1 MVDVST
7 ERLERTVDL
16 IAEANQ
22 ILSSSFDVTETLPT
36 LAKLCVRGLAD
47 YCIIQIVP
55 SDGITQRAVYAASE
69 SIDIEETGADVEL
82 DDELLQ
88 RLTACGLQS
97 IVVTPLTV
105 MNQRFG
111 SLTLASSAP
120 AAFDHIDNKLFGWMA
135 LRVAIALHTQT
146 AFTREHRV
154 ADRLQR
160 ALLPESFP
168 QVAGLSFGGDYRP
181 ASAEA
186 EVGGD
191 WYDAFALPDGRIA
204 ISIGDVAGHGLEAAV
219 IMGEVR
225 QALRA
230 AAIGSDKPSAVLE
243 AVNGV
248 INLRESISMVTAIF
262 AFYDPQS
269 CIVRYAIAGH
279 PPPIIA
285 TPDGFSQV
293 LPGGGLPLGASDAV
307 RSRDWTFTLPPGA
320 QLVLYTDGL
329 IEYDRDIE
337 AGQAILLDAIST
349 ELACSGNANP
359 AAAIQARVFAD
370 AQNKDDAATLTLTR
384 SALVTPEA
392 KLVFSAIP
400 IVAALVRSTLRQIAP
415 VLRLSSDEEFSML
428 VAVGEAIANA
438 VEHAYGDREPGLVEI
453 TMHDEA
459 NRLVVQVDD
468 YGRWRPFQKR
478 EERGRG
484 IPLMHALVD
493 GVQIKST
500 QTSTSI
506 TLSLDLKRGAEAS
519 A

>member
-1 MVDVST
+1 MLDVST

-16 IAEANQ
+16 ITEANQ
-22 ILSSSFDVTETLPT
+22 ILSSSFDYSQTLPA

-47 YCIIQIVP
+47 CCIIQVVP
-55 SDGITQRAVYAASE
+55 SDGTTPPAVYAASE
-69 SIDIEETGADVEL
+69 NVDIDQARQDVEL
-82 DDELLQ
+82 NDALLR
-88 RLTACGLQS
+88 RLTNCGLQS
-97 IVVTPLTV
+97 ILVMPMTV

-111 SLTLASSAP
+111 SLTFASCAP

-168 QVAGLSFGGDYRP
+168 QVAGLSFGGAYRP

-191 WYDAFALPDGRIA
+191 WYDAFALPDGRLA

-248 INLRESISMVTAIF
+248 INLRESIGMVTAIF

-269 CIVRYAIAGH
+269 CIVRYAVAGH

-307 RSRDWTFTLPPGA
+307 CSRDWTFTLPPGA

-337 AGQAILLDAIST
+337 AGQEILLEAISA
-349 ELACSGNANP
+349 ELAGGGSADP
-359 AAAIQARVFAD
+359 AAAIQARIFAEI
-370 AQNKDDAATLTLTR
+370 QNKDDAATLTLTR
-384 SALVTPEA
+384 NALATSQV

-415 VLRLSSDEEFSML
+415 VLGLTADEEFSML

-453 TMHDEA
+453 TMHNDA
-459 NRLVVQVDD
+459 NRLTVQVDD

-506 TLSLDLKRGAEAS
+506 TLSLDLKRDAEAS